1 MAATTNAEVHVAAG
15 RRLHGGRPLHGGEE
29 LHGGRA
35 ALNDGSVESR
45 AVKWVAPCLLGGDE
59 AVGVGAFSRRRSS
72 QLHRVAGGRRFH
84 GRRQDHGPCE
94 NGRGRGGP
102 AAEGGG
108 DAFRCPSATGGG
120 DPCVPRARAD
130 VRAQEPSFD
139 RFRSVPNG
147 GRRTA
152 RHQTEGDGGRR
163 RLKGGGGGS
172 TPAAVAR
179 GRRWRTE
186 GGGDPREAA
195 SRGRRW
201 RPEMLSSP
209 PAEDAGQMRSPS
221 RVEETVTE
229 RKETEC
235 S

>member
-1 MAATTNAEVHVAAG
+1 MPAKSYVQGIRN
-15 RRLHGGRPLHGGEE
+15 
-29 LHGGRA
+29 
-35 ALNDGSVESR
+35 S
-45 AVKWVAPCLLGGDE
+45 
-59 AVGVGAFSRRRSS
+59 
-72 QLHRVAGGRRFH
+72 GGRRFH

-108 DAFRCPSATGGG
+108 DPFRCPSATGGG

-163 RLKGGGGGS
+163 RPDTGGGGS

-186 GGGDPREAA
+186 GGWDPREAA

-221 RVEETVTE
+221 RVDETVTE
-229 RKETEC
+229 RKETERW
-235 S
+235 

>member
-1 MAATTNAEVHVAAG
+1 MSVG
-15 RRLHGGRPLHGGEE
+15 RRRGCRSWRLLPKTQLPTPSRCRRPAVPWPTA
-29 LHGGRA
+29 RP
-35 ALNDGSVESR
+35 R
-45 AVKWVAPCLLGGDE
+45 AVREWTWARWPRCGG
-59 AVGVGAFSRRRSS
+59 RRRSVPVPFS
-72 QLHRVAGGRRFH
+72 H
-84 GRRQDHGPCE
+84 
-94 NGRGRGGP
+94 
-102 AAEGGG
+102 
-108 DAFRCPSATGGG
+108 
-120 DPCVPRARAD
+120 PCVPRARAD

-147 GRRTA
+147 GRRREAAA
-152 RHQTEGDGGRR
+152 RHRRR

-195 SRGRRW
+195 IRGRRW

-229 RKETEC
+229 QKETER

>member
-35 ALNDGSVESR
+35 ALNDGSVESS
-45 AVKWVAPCLLGGDE
+45 AVRWMAPCLLGGDE
-59 AVGVGAFSRRRSS
+59 AVGVGAFSQRRSS
-72 QLHRVAGGRRFH
+72 QLHRVSGGRRFH

-108 DAFRCPSATGGG
+108 DPFRCPSATGGG

-139 RFRSVPNG
+139 RFRSGPNG
-147 GRRTA
+147 G
-152 RHQTEGDGGRR
+152 
-163 RLKGGGGGS
+163 
-172 TPAAVAR
+172 
-179 GRRWRTE
+179 
-186 GGGDPREAA
+186 
-195 SRGRRW
+195 
-201 RPEMLSSP
+201 
-209 PAEDAGQMRSPS
+209 
-221 RVEETVTE
+221 
-229 RKETEC
+229 
-235 S
+235 

>member
-35 ALNDGSVESR
+35 ALNDGSVESS
-45 AVKWVAPCLLGGDE
+45 AVRWMAPCLLGGDE

-108 DAFRCPSATGGG
+108 DPFRCPSATRAYLGLARTY
-120 DPCVPRARAD
+120 VPRNRASI
-130 VRAQEPSFD
+130 VFD
-139 RFRSVPNG
+139 RYQTEGDG

-152 RHQTEGDGGRR
+152 RHQTEGDGGRW

-179 GRRWRTE
+179 GKRWRTE

-195 SRGRRW
+195 IRGRRW

-229 RKETEC
+229 RKETER

>member
-35 ALNDGSVESR
+35 ALNDGSLESS
-45 AVKWVAPCLLGGDE
+45 AVRWMAPCLLGGDE

-84 GRRQDHGPCE
+84 GRRQDHGPCK

-108 DAFRCPSATGGG
+108 DPFRCPSATGGG

-195 SRGRRW
+195 IQGRHW
-201 RPEMLSSP
+201 RLEMLSSP

-229 RKETEC
+229 RKETER